1 MSWDCLAARG
11 VVDGDFVVSSSGCVS
26 LIQSAYALFLLAGQS
41 LLGIGIL
48 SSEQGTA
55 AKTFLAP
62 APLKWIR
69 DCSSSRGGLYPFLL
83 WWWWCATV
91 GRKTTKKYYI
101 LKFNGCKYTQGE
113 TMSGWCSVGLQI
125 LVPIQIT
132 NLIQNLSPSIRTFS
146 KWNFTKLHKA

>member
-48 SSEQGTA
+48 SSEQGTTA
-55 AKTFLAP
+55 ETFLAP

-69 DCSSSRGGLYPFLL
+69 DCSSSRGRLYP
-83 WWWWCATV
+83 
-91 GRKTTKKYYI
+91 
-101 LKFNGCKYTQGE
+101 
-113 TMSGWCSVGLQI
+113 
-125 LVPIQIT
+125 
-132 NLIQNLSPSIRTFS
+132 LSPLMMMMCNGWMEDDEEILYIEIQ
-146 KWNFTKLHKA
+146 WL